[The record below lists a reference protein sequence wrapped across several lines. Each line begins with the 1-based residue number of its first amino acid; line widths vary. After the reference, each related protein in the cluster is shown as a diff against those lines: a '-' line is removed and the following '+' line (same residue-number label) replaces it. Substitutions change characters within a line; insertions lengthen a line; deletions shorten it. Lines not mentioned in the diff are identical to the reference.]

1 MGGEGFEPSTQRV
14 RNLFLQK
21 ATAQLG
27 SFRISAFAVALAS
40 VRSPQLFYSMQ
51 EMVRLAD
58 FSLSGRNLPADIDV
72 FSARAGASPV
82 LLQEVQAENS
92 QKEPEQYQYLPLPG
106 IHVT

>member
-1 MGGEGFEPSTQRV
+1 MGGKGFELSTQRV

-40 VRSPQLFYSMQ
+40 VRSPQLFYPRQ

-58 FSLSGRNLPADIDV
+58 FSLNDHNLPADI
-72 FSARAGASPV
+72 
-82 LLQEVQAENS
+82 
-92 QKEPEQYQYLPLPG
+92 
-106 IHVT
+106 